1 MGDKIT
7 PYALASETGVPQ
19 PTIFRILTG
28 ESNDPRTK
36 TLQPLAMHFG
46 ITVADLRDRDLSS
59 PQAEHIRPNETETVD
74 NGVSLDARQH
84 EWLDLLNHLGS
95 DDVAEFSALI
105 RSRQE
110 RNVRLMEELRGKVN
124 QHNPTDSSRNLLEDK
139 SRNLFEDNSRGKRQR
154 SQSS

>member
-1 MGDKIT
+1 MGDAIT

-36 TLQPLAMHFG
+36 TLQPLANHFG
-46 ITVADLRDRDLSS
+46 VTVAELRDKDLAAAHTGLLELMDDGAKSN
-59 PQAEHIRPNETETVD
+59 RVT
-74 NGVSLDARQH
+74 LDDRQL
-84 EWLDLLNHLGS
+84 EWLELLHHLGS
-95 DDVAEFSALI
+95 DDIAEFTGLI

-110 RNVRLMEELRGKVN
+110 RNVRLLDELKASTTLRKTKPISEKIAFDP
-124 QHNPTDSSRNLLEDK
+124 NPA
-139 SRNLFEDNSRGKRQR
+139 GKRQR